1 MPVMVKPATRL
12 LALLAC
18 LSLLVLLTGCSG
30 RKLSTSVQDQ
40 VFVPGPKK
48 EAKVEPPPPAELA
61 PPPAALV
68 PPPLP
73 PAEAAPPRVALVPSP
88 PPPAEPAP
96 PSVALV
102 PPPSAPVAP
111 PLVPAAEPLVL
122 SDVYFDYDQSMLRS
136 DAKTVLEANA
146 RRLKADNSRTLLIEG
161 HCDERGTV
169 AYNLVLGEKRAR
181 MVKQYL
187 EDLGIA
193 SSRIQMTSYGKE
205 KPFCSAHS
213 ADCWQQNRRAHFV
226 LQ

>member
-1 MPVMVKPATRL
+1 MVKPATRRI
-12 LALLAC
+12 ALLAC
-18 LSLLVLLTGCSG
+18 LGLLVLLTGCSG
-30 RKLSTSVQDQ
+30 RKLSTSVQEQ
-40 VFVPGPKK
+40 AFVPGPTK
-48 EAKVEPPPPAELA
+48 EAKVEPPPP
-61 PPPAALV
+61 PP
-68 PPPLP
+68 
-73 PAEAAPPRVALVPSP
+73 P

-96 PSVALV
+96 PPAARV
-102 PPPSAPVAP
+102 PPPPAPVAP
-111 PLVPAAEPLVL
+111 PPAPAPEPLVL
-122 SDVYFDYDQSMLRS
+122 SDVYFDYDQSALRN
-136 DAKTVLEANA
+136 DAKAVLEANA
-146 RRLKADNSRTLLIEG
+146 RRLKADNRRELLIEG

-187 EDLGIA
+187 EDLGLA

>member
-1 MPVMVKPATRL
+1 MVKPATRL
-12 LALLAC
+12 IALLAC
-18 LSLLVLLTGCSG
+18 LVLLVLQTGCSG

-40 VFVPGPKK
+40 AFVPGPTK
-48 EAKVEPPPPAELA
+48 EAKVEPPPPPPPPPPLTEPA
-61 PPPAALV
+61 PPPAARV
-68 PPPLP
+68 PPL
-73 PAEAAPPRVALVPSP
+73 

-96 PSVALV
+96 P
-102 PPPSAPVAP
+102 PPPVAP
-111 PLVPAAEPLVL
+111 PPAPTPEALVL
-122 SDVYFDYDQSMLRS
+122 SDVYFDYDQSALRS
-136 DAKTVLEANA
+136 DAKAVMEANA

-205 KPFCSAHS
+205 KPFCSEHS
-213 ADCWQQNRRAHFV
+213 ADCWQQNRRAHFL